1 MIETAFARCVTQL
14 TSVDAGLIN
23 LTASRPGEYLRH
35 DFVLSAGPIDV
46 RSLAKVV
53 TVLTLGAAVHQ
64 GAAILGARPVDLD
77 LTIGPLWREV
87 PGLPAVRDGE
97 RWDRVRLRHL
107 LSCTTGHDQG
117 FLFRSDAAE
126 LIAERTADLPRVIAD
141 RELSHEPGTHFA
153 YSNAGYFLLSVF
165 ITALSGRSLAD
176 WAADLLLG
184 PLGVPAEQ
192 WSWRTYGR
200 HPAAAT
206 GLRLR
211 PEHLHR
217 LAGLLL
223 HGGRHDGR
231 ALVDAGWITAMT
243 SPQATPVTPVS
254 SPGDPLPR
262 LAYGL
267 GLWLSAPAGR
277 CFGEGADGQYL
288 VVDPA
293 SRTAITLTCARAD
306 PAVQRSLRAALSPLL
321 AAERS

>member
-1 MIETAFARCVTQL
+1 METAFAHSVTQL
-14 TSVDAGLIN
+14 TSLDADLLSVI
-23 LTASRPGEYLRH
+23 ASRHGEHLRH
-35 DFVLSAGPIDV
+35 DVGPDVSPTDV

-53 TVLTLGAAVHQ
+53 TVLTMGAAVHQ

-77 LTIGPLWREV
+77 LTIGRLWREV
-87 PGLPAVRDGE
+87 PGLPTVRDPD

-107 LSCTTGHDQG
+107 LSCTTGHDTG
-117 FLFRSDAAE
+117 FLFRTDAAE
-126 LIAERTADLPRVIAD
+126 LIAERPADLPRVIAD

-153 YSNAGYFLLSVF
+153 YSNAGYYLLSVF

-184 PLGVPAEQ
+184 PLGMPAEQ
-192 WSWRTYGR
+192 WSWRSYGC

-217 LAGLLL
+217 LAELLL

-231 ALVDAGWITAMT
+231 TLVDAGWITAVT
-243 SPQATPVTPVS
+243 SPQAAPGPPAS

-288 VVDPA
+288 VVDPP
-293 SRTAITLTCARAD
+293 SGTAITLTCARAD